1 MDTPESVLAQ
11 IDEEWQMLLDVLARV
26 RAGRMGYR
34 GVAERWSV
42 KDILG
47 HLMTWEYEVLHAIEA
62 HARNET
68 APPRDGDLDEWNER
82 AAASLRPTSLAVIL
96 IQMGETHGR
105 LVSTLQAMPADDAF
119 ASPILSRLIRED
131 TWEHYR
137 EHRDEIERWLL
148 RHEG

>member
-1 MDTPESVLAQ
+1 MDTPELALAH
-11 IDEEWQMLLDVLARV
+11 IDEEWHTLLDVLARV
-26 RAGRMGYR
+26 RPGRMGYG
-34 GVAERWSV
+34 GVADRWSV

-62 HARNET
+62 NASGET
-68 APPRDGDLDEWNER
+68 APLRDGDLDEWNET

-105 LVSTLQAMPADDAF
+105 LVSTLQAMPRGDVF
-119 ASPILSRLIRED
+119 ASAEIARLIRED